1 MAVWFFSFLLFVQV
15 IVSHRSGETT
25 NTLISDLAVAIN
37 AGFIKT
43 GAPARGERGS
53 KYNRLL
59 VIEELLE
66 AAGELQQL

>member
-1 MAVWFFSFLLFVQV
+1 VQV